1 MRNIAIYRGLL
12 SLFILLRNIA
22 QEEHLFAIK
31 DIYLSIR
38 PMLLGQAYTNSMG
51 RFLVAII
58 RVGAMT
64 YFPVTGSAPVFPS
77 HAGAQQGSVGRVS
90 SQRQRHGQRQNG
102 PAAKPDPDQQA
113 GSRTQAPAQA
123 GQHHRPLQALPLSA
137 QHGQHQ
143 VGRRVRERV
152 SSVRMK
158 KSLSADFALRYYHHI
173 HLPKSIQ
180 IFFISGL
187 RKRRQEKNPKQK
199 NRA

>member
-1 MRNIAIYRGLL
+1 MKFYNK
-12 SLFILLRNIA
+12 SWCHDLFS
-22 QEEHLFAIK
+22 E
-31 DIYLSIR
+31 
-38 PMLLGQAYTNSMG
+38 
-51 RFLVAII
+51 LVI
-58 RVGAMT
+58 
-64 YFPVTGSAPVFPS
+64 TGSAPVFPS

-158 KSLSADFALRYYHHI
+158 KIPFGRLCPKILSPHPSSKINSDILHIWFKKTAPREKSLT
-173 HLPKSIQ
+173 K
-180 IFFISGL
+180 
-187 RKRRQEKNPKQK
+187 K
-199 NRA
+199 